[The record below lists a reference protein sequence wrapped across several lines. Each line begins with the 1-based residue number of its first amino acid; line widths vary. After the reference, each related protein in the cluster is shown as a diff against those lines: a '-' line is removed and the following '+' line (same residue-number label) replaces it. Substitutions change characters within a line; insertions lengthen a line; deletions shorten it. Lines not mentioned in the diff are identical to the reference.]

1 MRVLGIDPGSRI
13 TGYGIIEAT
22 GDRLVH
28 VASGCLKITA
38 NDLPQRMGTIFEGVS
53 NIIRDYSPEV
63 MAIEEVCISRNPR
76 SALILGHARGAAIC
90 SGVLLNLPIYE
101 YSPRTI
107 KQATT
112 GRGGADK
119 IQVQHMVKVLL
130 GLREQPSA
138 DEADA
143 LACAICHSHSARGD
157 ERMQAAPQ

>member
-1 MRVLGIDPGSRI
+1 
-13 TGYGIIEAT
+13 
-22 GDRLVH
+22 
-28 VASGCLKITA
+28 
-38 NDLPQRMGTIFEGVS
+38 
-53 NIIRDYSPEV
+53 
-63 MAIEEVCISRNPR
+63 
-76 SALILGHARGAAIC
+76 
-90 SGVLLNLPIYE
+90 
-101 YSPRTI
+101 SPRTI